1 VKKQVSARNKIIY
14 TAGWVSIFLNILL
27 FIVKYIAGV
36 LSGSLA
42 LIADA
47 WHTLSDS
54 ISSLVVII
62 GTKLSS
68 KTADEKHP
76 YGHGRFEIIAAF
88 VVGMLLGYVGIE
100 FIIHSVEKLQA
111 REFVEYTDFA
121 LFAVILSI
129 VAKEAMAQYAFWAY
143 RKTANKAL
151 KADAWHHRTDAI
163 SSVLILIGIFF
174 SASYWWID
182 AVLGIL
188 ISLLILYTAWDII
201 KDAVSNLLGE
211 KPDEESLEKIRII
224 INEIAGK
231 EVNAHHFQLHN
242 YGKHKELSFHIYLD
256 GKMSVKQAHD
266 IATDIEKEIE
276 KQCDMQTTI
285 HIEPQKEP

>member
-1 VKKQVSARNKIIY
+1 MKKQVSARNKIIY
-14 TAGWVSIFLNILL
+14 TAGWVSIVLNILL
-27 FIVKYIAGV
+27 FIVKYFAGV

-88 VVGMLLGYVGIE
+88 VIGMLLGYVGIE
-100 FIIHSVEKLQA
+100 FIIHSIEKLQS

-143 RKTANKAL
+143 RKTENKSL

-256 GKMSVKQAHD
+256 EKMSVKQAHD

>member
-1 VKKQVSARNKIIY
+1 VKKQVSAKNKIIY
-14 TAGWVSIFLNILL
+14 TAGWASVVLNILL
-27 FIVKYIAGV
+27 FIVKYLAGI

-100 FIIHSVEKLQA
+100 FIIHSIEKLQA

-129 VAKEAMAQYAFWAY
+129 VAKEAMAQYAFGAY
-143 RKTANKAL
+143 RKTENKSL

-182 AVLGIL
+182 AVLGLL
-188 ISLLILYTAWDII
+188 ISVLILYTAWGII
-201 KDAVSNLLGE
+201 KDAVSNILGE
-211 KPDEESLEKIRII
+211 KPDEESLKKIRNII
-224 INEIAGK
+224 HKTAG
-231 EVNAHHFQLHN
+231 EELNAHHFHLHN
-242 YGKHKELSFHIYLD
+242 YGKHKELSFHIYLEA
-256 GKMSVKQAHD
+256 KMSVKQAHD
-266 IATDIEKEIE
+266 IATGIEQEIE
-276 KQCDMQTTI
+276 KQCDMLTTI
-285 HIEPQKEP
+285 HIEPKKTS

>member
-1 VKKQVSARNKIIY
+1 MKKQVSARNKIIY
-14 TAGWVSIFLNILL
+14 TAGWISIVLNIVL

-62 GTKLSS
+62 GTKLSD
-68 KTADEKHP
+68 KTADDKHP
-76 YGHGRFEIIAAF
+76 HGHGRFEIIAAF
-88 VVGMLLGYVGIE
+88 VIGMLLGYVGIE
-100 FIIHSVEKLQA
+100 FIIHSIEKLQT
-111 REFVEYTDFA
+111 REFVEYTNFA

-188 ISLLILYTAWDII
+188 ISILILYTAWDII
-201 KDAVSNLLGE
+201 KDAVSNILGE
-211 KPDEESLEKIRII
+211 KPDEESLEKIRSI

-231 EVNAHHFQLHN
+231 EVNAHHFHLHN
-242 YGKHKELSFHIYLD
+242 YGKHKELSFHVYLD
-256 GKMSVKQAHD
+256 ARMSVKQAHD
-266 IATDIEKEIE
+266 ITTEIEKEIE

-285 HIEPQKEP
+285 HIEPQKAF